1 MNTPRCTRAPLERLT
16 QREAEIVELLAL
28 GLSNRAIADQ
38 LGIAIG
44 TVRAHCVN
52 AFEKLG
58 VANRTQAALAHV
70 QRDGP

>member
-38 LGIAIG
+38 LGIKLG

-52 AFEKLG
+52 AYIKLG
-58 VANRTQAALAHV
+58 VDNRTQAALAHV
-70 QRDGP
+70 QREP

>member
-52 AFEKLG
+52 AYEKLG
-58 VANRTQAALAHV
+58 VDNRTQAALAHV
-70 QRDGP
+70 QREP